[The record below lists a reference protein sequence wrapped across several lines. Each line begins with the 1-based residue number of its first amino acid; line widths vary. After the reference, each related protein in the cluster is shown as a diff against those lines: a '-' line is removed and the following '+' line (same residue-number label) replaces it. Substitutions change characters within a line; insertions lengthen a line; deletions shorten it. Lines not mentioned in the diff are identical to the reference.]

1 MSSSLADILV
11 AVARSGERAV
21 VFTVVEGPDAG
32 AKLIVL
38 LDRGETH
45 GRDPGGLEGLA
56 GDVRR
61 NGLLEHEGTKV
72 FAEVFGPPPRL
83 VVIGAVDTSEALCAA
98 ARGIGWRT
106 ICVEPRRRFATGE
119 RMPSADEIIAE
130 WPEEAIARIRPD
142 RDTAVV
148 VLTHDEKFDLPALKA
163 ALETEAFYIGALG
176 SRTAQ
181 ARRRERMVAAGVSE
195 EIQERIVGPCGL
207 DIGAISPTE
216 TALSVLAE
224 ILAVRAGRG
233 GGPLRTS
240 AGRIHVER

>member
-1 MSSSLADILV
+1 
-11 AVARSGERAV
+11 
-21 VFTVVEGPDAG
+21 
-32 AKLIVL
+32 
-38 LDRGETH
+38 
-45 GRDPGGLEGLA
+45 
-56 GDVRR
+56 
-61 NGLLEHEGTKV
+61 
-72 FAEVFGPPPRL
+72 
-83 VVIGAVDTSEALCAA
+83 
-98 ARGIGWRT
+98 
-106 ICVEPRRRFATGE
+106 
-119 RMPSADEIIAE
+119 MPSADEIIAE

-163 ALETEAFYIGALG
+163 ALETDAFYIGALG

-181 ARRRERMVAAGVSE
+181 ARRRERMVAAGVPAE
-195 EIQERIVGPCGL
+195 VQERIVGPCGL